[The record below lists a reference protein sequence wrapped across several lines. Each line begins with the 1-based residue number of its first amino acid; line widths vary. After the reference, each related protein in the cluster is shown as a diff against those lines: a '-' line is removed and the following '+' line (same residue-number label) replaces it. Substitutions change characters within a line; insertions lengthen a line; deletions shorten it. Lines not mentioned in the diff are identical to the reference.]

1 MGKLTHD
8 VLQMGVTSPGVDIV
22 LTIKE
27 KCIRGI
33 GTIANMTETLNKM
46 APNLKATK
54 FCWDFFMNDAGTYIV
69 VTIVYYVYYM

>member
-8 VLQMGVTSPGVDIV
+8 VLRMEVTSPGVDIV

-54 FCWDFFMNDAGTYIV
+54 FC
-69 VTIVYYVYYM
+69 